1 MSKYKNVALTE
12 EGRDLLLRTQLGECD
27 LELTRVA
34 AGDGKCESEEELPQR
49 LSLQDEKQSF
59 PVSSFSKEGDRL
71 LIRFIATNSGQE
83 GEAGLQEGYH
93 MREIGIFARE
103 KDGES
108 EILYGIALAE
118 EPVYMPPYNEAS
130 PITATFSIYIYI
142 GGCENVSLRAD
153 STAYVSVQDLEKIEN
168 EINNKADK
176 AYTPSKTGEGA
187 TGTWGINIT
196 GNAGTSTALATSRS
210 IFGKSFNGSADVKG
224 QGLFYGRY
232 NSSAAGRFSSSA
244 FQIRENDLVAN
255 TKSDIAYAPS
265 IGFHW
270 SNMTAGTLALGAN
283 GNYYFLTQ
291 QGTTGTVVANLSGNA
306 SSATKLS
313 TSAGSATNPV
323 YFSDGKPVA
332 CTYTLG
338 KSVPSNAVFTDT
350 TYGTATESTNGLL
363 SASDKKKL
371 GLIYSASCTKGAS
384 TRSTLLGT
392 GNKDNGD
399 ENIIAAG
406 YGNTIGN
413 ATQSAIIAGS
423 GNTIPMPTSGST
435 HYSNSTIVN
444 GHSNYVTGSN
454 VLIAGNNNQAHSN
467 QSAFGHYSK
476 LSTIQSGESGSE
488 SRTAFMIGNGSS
500 DSSRSNAFR
509 VNYNGTIYA
518 TNSTIAT
525 GADYAE
531 YFEWADGNPDGE
543 DRVGLFVTFDEQ
555 ELEKIRIASPGDYI
569 LGIVSGH
576 PNTIGNGDE
585 DWRGRYVLD
594 EFGRYIEETYEYEEI
609 WQDKDGVKHTETK
622 EGIRYK
628 ENPDYNPDELYIPRE
643 ERSEWSAVGMVGV
656 LSVYDDGT
664 CQVNG
669 YCRCGENGI
678 ATLAEERTFDTY
690 RVIQRISDNIIKV
703 VIKP

>member
-1 MSKYKNVALTE
+1 MSFGGLILTNI
-12 EGRDLLLRTQLGECD
+12 GRNKMAAAISEKMPLQFTHIQLGDGYYNGSYSSKTKLSHLVMEIPVTHIQRKDDQVLIECD
-27 LELTRVA
+27 WNSTQA
-34 AGDGKCESEEELPQR
+34 
-49 LSLQDEKQSF
+49 
-59 PVSSFSKEGDRL
+59 PVGFYL
-71 LIRFIATNSGQE
+71 
-83 GEAGLQEGYH
+83 
-93 MREIGIFARE
+93 REIGIIGNGGLCYYDNARE
-103 KDGES
+103 GDAEFIDPES
-108 EILYGIALAE
+108 GVVIKQKRFRIVLKIS
-118 EPVYMPPYNEAS
+118 N
-130 PITATFSIYIYI
+130 
-142 GGCENVSLRAD
+142 D
-153 STAYVSVQDLEKIEN
+153 VSVQVSIASGLYALKEELDADIQELRGDLNK
-168 EINNKADK
+168 KADK
-176 AYTPSKTGEGA
+176 DHVPYKTGEGA
-187 TGTWGINIT
+187 SGTWGIDIM
-196 GNAGTSTALATSRS
+196 GNAGTSTKLAASRS
-210 IFGKSFNGSADVKG
+210 IFGKTFNGSADVKG
-224 QGLFYGRY
+224 QGTFYGSY

-244 FQIRENDLVAN
+244 LQIRENNLVTN

-270 SNMTAGTLALGAN
+270 SGMIAGTLAMGAN

-332 CTYTLG
+332 CSYTLG

-350 TYGTATESTNGLL
+350 TYGTATESANGLL
-363 SASDKKKL
+363 STSDKKKL
-371 GLIYSASCTKGAS
+371 GFIYSASCTKGAS

-413 ATQSAIIAGS
+413 ATQSAIIAGY
-423 GNTIPMPTSGST
+423 GNNIPVSNTSNW
-435 HYSNSTIVN
+435 YKNSVIIN
-444 GHSNYVTGSN
+444 GHGNYVSGSN
-454 VLIAGNNNQAHSN
+454 VLIAGNNNQAYSN
-467 QSAFGHYSK
+467 QIAFGHYSK
-476 LSTIQSGESGSE
+476 LSTLESSDSGSA
-488 SRTAFMIGNGSS
+488 SRAAFMIGNGSS

-543 DRVGLFVTFDEQ
+543 DRVGLFVTFYEQ
-555 ELEKIRIASPGDYI
+555 DPEKIKIASAGDYI
-569 LGIVSGH
+569 LGVVSGH
-576 PNTIGNGDE
+576 PNTVGNGDE
-585 DWRGRYVLD
+585 DWRGRYILD
-594 EFGRYIEETYEYEEI
+594 DFGRYIKETYEYEEI
-609 WQDKDGVKHTETK
+609 WQDKDGAKHTETR

-628 ENPDYNPDELYIPRE
+628 ENPDYDPEEQYIPRE
-643 ERSEWSAVGMVGV
+643 ERPEWSAIGMVGL

-669 YCRCGENGI
+669 YCRCGENGV
-678 ATLAEERTFDTY
+678 ATLAKERTFDTY
-690 RVIQRISDNIIKV
+690 RVIQRIKDNIIKV